1 MDLQELE
8 NIQKPEQPP
17 QHFDPTD
24 ELSREEIDE
33 CVRVAEEKLQESNDP
48 EINLAKSDIRVP
60 NQNWVLVSFV
70 GEDLSQK
77 TKELGMKIWGT
88 FAEIKDA
95 KEHADKINKSKQDKN
110 FDVYILEM
118 YCWAMIPP
126 KKEYIEDQTY
136 HEEKLHEIITER
148 KRQQTI
154 ANEVFEKRKTK
165 LQNNQDMNEYIKNK
179 EQINKLMGVQDEE
192 SNEKLPTDMGGEIHK
207 KIFGEPEKLPKV
219 EILDDNDNVVS
230 VSQGLTESDEEYKER
245 LKKLEESR
253 KKNDTEDSK
262 VEGSEEKVKE
272 ILEDIEDVN
281 PHLTKFYN
289 K

>member
-1 MDLQELE
+1 MDPQELE
-8 NIQKPEQPP
+8 NLQKPEQPP
-17 QHFDPTD
+17 QHFDPND
-24 ELSREEIDE
+24 DLSREEIDE
-33 CVRVAEEKLQESNDP
+33 CIKVAEEKLQESNDQ

-148 KRQQTI
+148 KRQQNI
-154 ANEVFEKRKTK
+154 ANEVFEKRKSK
-165 LQNNQDMNEYIKNK
+165 LQDNQDMNEYLKNK
-179 EQINKLMGVQDEE
+179 GEINKLMDIP
-192 SNEKLPTDMGGEIHK
+192 EKLPTDMGGDIHK
-207 KIFGEPEKLPKV
+207 KVFGEPEKLPRV
-219 EILDDNDNVVS
+219 EILDDNENVVS

-245 LKKLEESR
+245 LRRLEESR
-253 KKNDTEDSK
+253 KQKVLSESEETE
-262 VEGSEEKVKE
+262 EGSKEKVKE
-272 ILEDIEDVN
+272 ILEDIEESEGIN
-281 PHLTKFYN
+281 PHLSKFYN